1 VPDVTSS
8 PYNGHGAEPDGSFR
22 GTSVWWSPRLRQEPT
37 LPAYAGSPL
46 PATIDVTDVGRAV
59 SPLASARGRA
69 LAAFAVL
76 GDAPDRVPSVGVVGV
91 DGRVRLVDTGQV
103 QPMTDPEGNS
113 RVDVGSSMLSPSG
126 TYLMFPQQRSV
137 LVLTLAT
144 GKWRTIHT
152 GAHDTWDATWTSNT
166 AFVLKDPA
174 RPQALGPRYDVSG
187 DRVAAARDWSSVFQ
201 GAAYGLA
208 RRGPDGS
215 LAQAYVAG
223 EDVPQPPALHL
234 SPAQSDWIGVAS
246 APDAILVVGQEPGRQ
261 KQCCPVAS
269 WLDADTLM
277 YESRSSGDTR
287 LLAWKVRTGG
297 FSQVATIVG
306 LPPGTS
312 LVSSYSRLGR

>member
-1 VPDVTSS
+1 
-8 PYNGHGAEPDGSFR
+8 
-22 GTSVWWSPRLRQEPT
+22 
-37 LPAYAGSPL
+37 
-46 PATIDVTDVGRAV
+46 
-59 SPLASARGRA
+59 
-69 LAAFAVL
+69 
-76 GDAPDRVPSVGVVGV
+76 
-91 DGRVRLVDTGQV
+91 
-103 QPMTDPEGNS
+103 MTDPEGNS

-144 GKWRTIHT
+144 GTWRTIHT

-166 AFVLKDPA
+166 SFVLEDPA
-174 RPQALGPRYDVSG
+174 RPQALGPTYAVSG

-269 WLDADTLM
+269 WLDRDTLM

-297 FSQVATIVG
+297 FWQVATIVG